1 MQPIVL
7 DWHLYRKF
15 VYNLNILMMKFLMS
29 KLNKTSFLIV
39 LFLSVTFFS
48 ADVIAVKASDDPFLT
63 KSFNLSS
70 GELFVSTSG
79 GSIRVEGSNSS
90 KVTVEM
96 FVKSSRHS
104 DKKIREI
111 LEEDYEIRIEKSG
124 SRIEAVAKREGS
136 SWSWNGISISFVV
149 YTPKDFACELK
160 TSGGSLK
167 ISGVSGRSHELK
179 TSGGSITAEDMSGNL
194 EARTSGGS
202 ININDYVGE
211 LDVKTSGGSIKLEDI
226 KGDIEAI
233 TSGGGIR
240 LNDVQGEVYASTSGG
255 GINADITRLES
266 QLILK
271 TSGGSVRATIP
282 SGLGLDLDLRGNR
295 VNTSLHNFSGE
306 SKSNRVKGT
315 VNGGGILVELS
326 TSGGSVSLDYQ

>member
-1 MQPIVL
+1 MQPYL
-7 DWHLYRKF
+7 CDKHLYRKF
-15 VYNLNILMMKFLMS
+15 VFNLNNIMMKFSMS
-29 KLNKTSFLIV
+29 NLTKTSFLV
-39 LFLSVTFFS
+39 ALFFLVNFLITESV
-48 ADVIAVKASDDPFLT
+48 AKKRNDDPFLT

-79 GSIRVEGSNSS
+79 GSIRVEGGNAS

-96 FVKSSRHS
+96 FVKSNRHS
-104 DKKIREI
+104 DSKIKEI

-149 YTPKDFACELK
+149 YTPKDFECDLN

-167 ISGVSGRSHELK
+167 ISGVIGKTHELR
-179 TSGGSITAEDMSGNL
+179 TSGGSITAEEMSGNL
-194 EARTSGGS
+194 DARTSGGS
-202 ININDYVGE
+202 ITINNFVGD
-211 LDVKTSGGSIKLEDI
+211 LDAKTSGGSIKLEDI
-226 KGDIEAI
+226 KGDIEAT

-240 LNDVQGEVYASTSGG
+240 INDVEGEVYATTSGG

-266 QLILK
+266 QLVLK

-295 VNTSLHNFSGE
+295 VNTSLSNFSGE

-326 TSGGSVSLDYQ
+326 TSGGSVSLDYH